1 MRGRHTF
8 FVLLAVGI
16 ASVVSGPAAS
26 AEAPPP
32 AGLHGEAV
40 RDFSPFPGQ
49 WRFSLNV
56 TQLPTGGLAGDI
68 NFFAIGTPTVDFG
81 FYQATPVFFT
91 VDGNTACVV
100 GVITH
105 LQNLPPASEPR
116 PLYTLFKV

>member
-1 MRGRHTF
+1 MH
-8 FVLLAVGI
+8 V
-16 ASVVSGPAAS
+16 
-26 AEAPPP
+26 
-32 AGLHGEAV
+32 H
-40 RDFSPFPGQ
+40 
-49 WRFSLNV
+49 
-56 TQLPTGGLAGDI
+56 I

-116 PLYTLFKV
+116 PLYTLFKVTDVPGGPDRFTAISFAFPIDPAFWCSVVTPSQQVTSGDFTITP